1 MLSPEK
7 EQETERERMQRGEGG
22 RRTASGVAC
31 PGVTERELDM
41 ETDTP
46 EREREKAC
54 RH

>member
-1 MLSPEK
+1 
-7 EQETERERMQRGEGG
+7 MQRGEGG

-41 ETDTP
+41 ETETP
-46 EREREKAC
+46 EREREKAR